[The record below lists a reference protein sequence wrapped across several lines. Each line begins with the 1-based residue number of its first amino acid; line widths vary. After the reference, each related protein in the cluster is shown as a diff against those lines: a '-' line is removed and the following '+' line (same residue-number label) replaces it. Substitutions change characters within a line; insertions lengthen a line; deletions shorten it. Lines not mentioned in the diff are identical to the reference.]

1 VVSRL
6 RLPQPPTKRT
16 VVELVVRGPVG
27 RWFTRRRWSGFTLP
41 LPFVT
46 VIFYWNTATPSP
58 YTRVHEFV
66 HVAQDEANAVFVMT
80 WVKYLVELARHGY
93 RRNRYEVA
101 AYQVEDDARERGLPK
116 WAQARF
122 D

>member
-1 VVSRL
+1 
-6 RLPQPPTKRT
+6 
-16 VVELVVRGPVG
+16 VELVVRGPIG
-27 RWFTRRRWSGFTLP
+27 RWFTRRRWAGFTLA

-46 VIFYWNTATPSP
+46 VIFYWNVGTPSP

-66 HVAQDEANAVFVMT
+66 HVAQGEANAVFVMM

-101 AYQVEDDARERGLPK
+101 AYLVEDDARATGLPD
-116 WAQARF
+116 WARR